1 MNWTD
6 PLIGNGT
13 CTHYK
18 HYAQVG
24 VRVRVCVCD
33 GVRAGEVTIA
43 FTRHTHTHTHT
54 QTIQQAVAVLTFAS
68 CERLLVIQ
76 SFYLWQTQKLCS
88 PVLWRI
94 SIHS

>member
-24 VRVRVCVCD
+24 VRVRVRVCD

-43 FTRHTHTHTHT
+43 FTRHTHT
-54 QTIQQAVAVLTFAS
+54 QTIQRAVAVLTFAS